1 MFFSRKNSAN
11 SREYQL
17 NPKLDNERYSVCQIF
32 PPNFVTL
39 EWAELETSGPIYQ
52 LARISTSYPRH
63 CLVDTVYWAHHIENW
78 SFGSCMCSQ
87 KHFVLLL
94 HKKIILLLHQGVQLA
109 LSCLIDARRLTARAC
124 VCESI

>member
-52 LARISTSYPRH
+52 LARISTSYPRAFMTPRTY
-63 CLVDTVYWAHHIENW
+63 CYVTFEKGN
-78 SFGSCMCSQ
+78 
-87 KHFVLLL
+87 LLL
-94 HKKIILLLHQGVQLA
+94 RD
-109 LSCLIDARRLTARAC
+109 C
-124 VCESI
+124 

>member
-39 EWAELETSGPIYQ
+39 EWAELQTSGPNYE
-52 LARISTSYPRH
+52 LGRIRASYPSP
-63 CLVDTVYWAHHIENW
+63 LPISDTSDSGAY
-78 SFGSCMCSQ
+78 
-87 KHFVLLL
+87 
-94 HKKIILLLHQGVQLA
+94 KKGKKLKEKGG
-109 LSCLIDARRLTARAC
+109 R
-124 VCESI
+124 